1 MRVTTEV
8 QNTDGQAPDGSA
20 GQEPTTS
27 TPQEGTTTTTG
38 QAPAGDTS
46 SNETERLHAELKA
59 VRAEAAKYRKAAKE
73 AEEARKAREEAEL
86 SDLERATKR
95 AKELEDQHA
104 SMQQQ
109 LRTMA
114 LENAVTAKAV
124 AMRIVDPQAALALMD
139 HAGIEWDTD
148 GRPDMGTV
156 DQALTKL
163 VEAKPYLVGKQPV
176 STGAPANPSRSA
188 GEPPED
194 PAARRQRIMSGGG
207 TRGVLFDP
215 VAAARAGGGV
225 VLKQ

>member
-8 QNTDGQAPDGSA
+8 QNTDGQAPEGST
-20 GQEPTTS
+20 GQEPTTP
-27 TPQEGTTTTTG
+27 PQEGTTTTG
-38 QAPAGDTS
+38 QEPAGGSQST
-46 SNETERLHAELKA
+46 ETEQRLLAELKA
-59 VRAEAAKYRKAAKE
+59 VRAEAAKYRKAAKD
-73 AEEARKAREEAEL
+73 AEDARKAREEAEL
-86 SDLERATKR
+86 SDLERATRR
-95 AKELEDQHA
+95 AEDLEAQTT

-109 LRTMA
+109 IRSMA

-124 AMRIVDPQAALALMD
+124 TMRIIDPHAALALMD
-139 HAGIEWDTD
+139 HAGIEWDD
-148 GRPDMGTV
+148 AGRPDMGTV
-156 DQALTKL
+156 DAALTKL
-163 VEAKPYLVGKQPV
+163 VEAKPYLVGKQTV

-215 VAAARAGGGV
+215 AAAAQAGGGV